1 MATWNLD
8 KAHSEIEFRV
18 RHMMIST
25 VKGQL
30 KNFDVN
36 VDSES
41 EDLSNA
47 KISATIDVSSIN
59 TGNEQRD
66 EHLKSVDFFNVEEF
80 PNITFIS
87 TKINRISDDEFEV
100 EGDLTIRDITKPK
113 KLKVELGGVAK
124 DPWGNIKVGYSLRG
138 AINRTDFGLVWNA
151 ALETG
156 GVMVSEEVKFTADI
170 QLIKA

>member
-66 EHLKSVDFFNVEEF
+66 EHLKSVDFFNAEEF

>member
-8 KAHSEIEFRV
+8 KAHSEIEFKA

-25 VKGQL
+25 VKGQF
-30 KNFDVN
+30 KSFEVN
-36 VDSES
+36 VVSDS

-47 KISATIDVSSIN
+47 EISVTIDVSSIN
-59 TGNEQRD
+59 TSNEQRD
-66 EHLKSVDFFNVEEF
+66 EHLRSKDFFNVDEF
-80 PNITFIS
+80 PKIRFIS
-87 TKINRISDDEFEV
+87 TKINRISEDEFDV
-100 EGDLTIRDITKPK
+100 EGDLTIRDITHPK

-138 AINRTDFGLVWNA
+138 AINRSDFGLVWNA

-156 GVMVSEEVKFTADI
+156 GVMVSEEVKFSADI
-170 QLIKA
+170 QLIKG